1 MKNHYP
7 KGDDNYY
14 PLKALYCW
22 ISKDLET
29 VWLDAPKNGST
40 SIRQFLW
47 KTSQYSLGKWCD
59 NNTKPRVYENKT
71 GIEEYKKNISDEI
84 TNIQPSYQ
92 VPANQFNNLQK
103 KYYTFMVSRDP
114 YARAV
119 SSWKMMG
126 ASPGYFGWSTFAQ
139 EQYYLITGKRQKN
152 DISFLEYCKNLEIY
166 MTFEKHIQ
174 KQTDFMFYHPDNIYK
189 LENLSTQQQAL
200 INRIKIPKNTTEQHT
215 IQHKHQR
222 SNKPYTE
229 YYTPESR
236 KIIENIYGDD
246 IEQFGYKYNE
256 H

>member
-1 MKNHYP
+1 MKNYWLRGDDNHYP
-7 KGDDNYY
+7 
-14 PLKALYCW
+14 LKSMYCW
-22 ISKDLET
+22 ISRDLET
-29 VWLDAPKNGST
+29 VWLDVPKNGST
-40 SIRQFLW
+40 SVRDFLW
-47 KTSQYSLGKWCD
+47 NASQHGLGKWCD
-59 NNTKPRVYENKT
+59 NNTEPKVFENKT
-71 GIEEYKKNISDEI
+71 ENCTGE
-84 TNIQPSYQ
+84 SYQ
-92 VPANQFNNLQK
+92 VATNQFDNLQK

-119 SSWKMMG
+119 SNWKMMG
-126 ASPGYFGWSTFAQ
+126 ASPGYFGWSTVAQ

-152 DISFLEYCKNLEIY
+152 DISFLEYCRNLEIY

-174 KQTDFMFYHPDNIYK
+174 KQTDFMFYRPDNIYK